1 MAIPERKDFLRPV
14 LKAFSDGTPKRHKEA
29 VVLVAKI
36 LNLTDEEAKQLAM
49 HSTETL
55 IEQRVAWAIFLLVR
69 AGMLKKMGDN
79 GFYSIAPSGLKALN
93 STKDINVLL

>member
-14 LKAFSDGTPKRHKEA
+14 LKAFSDSTPKRHKEA

-49 HSTETL
+49 HATET
-55 IEQRVAWAIFLLVR
+55 IVEQRVSWAIFLLVR

-79 GFYSIAPSGLKALN
+79 GFYSISPSGLKALN
-93 STKDINVLL
+93 TTTDINALL